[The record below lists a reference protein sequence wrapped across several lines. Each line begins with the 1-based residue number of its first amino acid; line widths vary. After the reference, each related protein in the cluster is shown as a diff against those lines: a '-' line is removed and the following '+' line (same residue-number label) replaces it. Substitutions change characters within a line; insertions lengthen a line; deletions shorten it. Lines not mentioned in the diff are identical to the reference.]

1 MAIDVPPIR
10 ILIVDDDKAICE
22 YVQTLLERDGFHVAT
37 QSDPLKVEETVK
49 GGEFHL
55 IFLDLMMPRMDGIE
69 LLRRIRR
76 IDSDVSVVIFTGY
89 PTLES
94 AKAAMKLEAVDY
106 LQKPFNNDEFREVI
120 ARVMRKK
127 GLARTPEEQLH
138 KIIGDTIRT
147 LRKEKELTLKQMARR
162 TNLSVSLLSQIE
174 RAESSASIS
183 SLYKVAV
190 ALETRISLLFGGH

>member
-1 MAIDVPPIR
+1 MAIEVPPIR
-10 ILIVDDDKAICE
+10 ILIVDDDKSICD
-22 YVQTLLERDGFHVAT
+22 YVQTLLERDGFQVET

-49 GGEFHL
+49 AGDFHL

-69 LLRRIRR
+69 VLRRIRR

-147 LRKEKELTLKQMARR
+147 LRKEKELTLKQMSRR

-174 RAESSASIS
+174 RAESSASIP

-190 ALETRISLLFGGH
+190 ALETRISQLFGGH